1 MEETNG
7 KMTSG
12 KKKWGT
18 LILMA
23 VVFGLIAGGIMYGVN
38 AVGNRISSEKNISK
52 TETVQKSGADQN
64 KGSSDAESSPA
75 GDDSVIEV
83 TKNAMPSVVTIS
95 TMSVEEMRNFFG
107 GTQQYQ
113 VEGAGTGV
121 IVGKND
127 PELLIATNNHVVEG
141 AASLS
146 VGFID

>member
-64 KGSSDAESSPA
+64 KVCGPYRRVLEKSE
-75 GDDSVIEV
+75 GLH
-83 TKNAMPSVVTIS
+83 
-95 TMSVEEMRNFFG
+95 MR
-107 GTQQYQ
+107 
-113 VEGAGTGV
+113 
-121 IVGKND
+121 
-127 PELLIATNNHVVEG
+127 L
-141 AASLS
+141 
-146 VGFID
+146 